1 MWPKQGTITLL
12 IDNELQAIKDQIQV
26 LISPPINRNGK
37 GYNKKQILC

>member
-26 LISPPINRNGK
+26 LILPP
-37 GYNKKQILC
+37 